1 VSVFV
6 AIGAVSPGAF
16 VAIGV
21 YALLMVWL
29 IWEIVRAPEIDEPD
43 EFDPLEW
50 VWEQPAREPV
60 HERERR

>member
-1 VSVFV
+1 M
-6 AIGAVSPGAF
+6 SPGAF

-29 IWEIVRAPEIDEPD
+29 VWEIVRAPEIDEPD